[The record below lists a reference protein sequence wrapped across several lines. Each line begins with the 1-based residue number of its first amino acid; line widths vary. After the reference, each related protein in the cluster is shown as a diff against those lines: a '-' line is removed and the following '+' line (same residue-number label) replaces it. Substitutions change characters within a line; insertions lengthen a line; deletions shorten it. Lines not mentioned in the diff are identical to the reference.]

1 MPLPDLIATERLTLP
16 LWTSADVASIRGRGL
31 RQRGWHADFPRRD
44 DIDAAS
50 MWRDGDVWGP
60 RSITRGVTVLG
71 SVGFF
76 GPPEDVDGVQE
87 TEIGYGLVREAWG
100 WGFATEAVKAMVA
113 AAEAEGVRIRASVE
127 PTNAASVKVLAKA
140 GFTQLREATP
150 DGLLVMV
157 RPFGG
162 VGRPSGQTAPE

>member
-100 WGFATEAVKAMVA
+100 WGFATEAVRAMVA

>member
-1 MPLPDLIATERLTLP
+1 MPPPDVIVTERLTLP
-16 LWTSADVASIRGRGL
+16 LWSVADVRAIKGQSPL
-31 RQRGWHADFPRRD
+31 RQPGWHAEFPRED
-44 DIDAAS
+44 DVDAAS
-50 MWRDGDVWGP
+50 MWHEGDLWGP

-76 GPPEDVDGVQE
+76 GQPEDLDGVAE

-113 AAEAEGVRIRASVE
+113 AAESEGVRVRASVE
-127 PTNAASVKVLAKA
+127 PTNAASLKVLAKA
-140 GFTQLREATP
+140 GFTQVREATE

-157 RPFGG
+157 RPTF
-162 VGRPSGQTAPE
+162 PKA

>member
-1 MPLPDLIATERLTLP
+1 MPLPDTIVTERLALP
-16 LWTSADVASIRGRGL
+16 LWTSADVRAIRGQSPL
-31 RQRGWHADFPRRD
+31 RQAGWHADFPRKD

-50 MWRDGDVWGP
+50 MWHEGDPWGP

-76 GPPEDVDGVQE
+76 GPPEDADGVGE
-87 TEIGYGLVREAWG
+87 VEIGFGLVREAWG

-113 AAEAEGVRIRASVE
+113 AAEAECVRVRASVE
-127 PTNAASVKVLAKA
+127 PTNAPSLKVLAKA

-150 DGLLVMV
+150 EGLLVMV
-157 RPFGG
+157 RPFAP
-162 VGRPSGQTAPE
+162 VSPSS

>member
-87 TEIGYGLVREAWG
+87 TEIGYGLVREACG
-100 WGFATEAVKAMVA
+100 WGFATEAVRAMVA